1 MPPTSARTTRKIT
14 DPAVL
19 KALAHPLRLRL
30 YELLSAR
37 GPATATQ
44 LGEHVDEAAGLLSYH
59 LRQLAEHGYVEEAPE
74 LATDGRERWWR
85 VVPGGISW
93 STADF
98 LGEPGGRAVAGTA
111 ERMLLGRQLD
121 RLQQYTERQEA
132 WGPDWV
138 DAAIGTDALLRLTP
152 DELRAFGA
160 DLQAV
165 ISRWAS
171 RDLPAD
177 AADAAAAADGTE
189 RADVF
194 AFVHA
199 FPFHP

>member
-1 MPPTSARTTRKIT
+1 MPATTRKVT

-37 GPATATQ
+37 GPATATR
-44 LGEHVDEAAGLLSYH
+44 LGEHVDEAASLLSYH
-59 LRQLAEHGYVEEAPE
+59 LRQLARHGYVEEAPD

-98 LGEPGGRAVAGTA
+98 LGDPGSRAVTATA
-111 ERMLLGRQLD
+111 ERQLLARQLD
-121 RLQQYTERQEA
+121 KLQQYADSQDA
-132 WGPDWV
+132 WGRDWV
-138 DAAIGTDALLRLTP
+138 DAAVGTDALFRLTP
-152 DELRAFGA
+152 DELRALHA
-160 DLQAV
+160 ELQAV
-165 ISRWAS
+165 VSRWAG
-171 RDLPAD
+171 RAEPD
-177 AADAAAAADGTE
+177 DGQD

-194 AFVHA
+194 AFLHV
-199 FPFHP
+199 FPFRP

>member
-1 MPPTSARTTRKIT
+1 MQPIPARTTRKIT
-14 DPAVL
+14 DTAVL

-44 LGEHVDEAAGLLSYH
+44 LGRHVDEAAGLLSYH
-59 LRQLAEHGYVEEAPE
+59 LRQLAVHGYVEEAPE
-74 LATDGRERWWR
+74 LASDGRERWWR

-121 RLQQYTERQEA
+121 RLQQYTERQDA

-160 DLQAV
+160 EIQAV
-165 ISRWAS
+165 VSRWAN
-171 RDLPAD
+171 RDVPTDD
-177 AADAAAAADGTE
+177 AGGAE

>member
-1 MPPTSARTTRKIT
+1 MAADRTRTTRRIT
-14 DPAVL
+14 DPGVL

-37 GPATATQ
+37 GPATATR
-44 LGEHVDEAAGLLSYH
+44 LGDHLGEAAGLLSYH
-59 LRQLAEHGYVEEAPE
+59 LRQLAAHGYVEEAPE
-74 LATDGRERWWR
+74 LARDGRERWWR

-98 LGEPGGRAVAGTA
+98 LGEPGPRAVAATA
-111 ERMLLGRQLD
+111 ERQMLARQLD
-121 RLQQYTERQEA
+121 RLQQYTDGQDD
-132 WGPDWV
+132 WGNDWV
-138 DAAIGTDALLRLTP
+138 DAAIGTDALMRLTP
-152 DELRAFGA
+152 DELRALGA
-160 DLQAV
+160 EVQAV
-165 ISRWAS
+165 VSRWAN
-171 RDLPAD
+171 RDLPT
-177 AADAAAAADGTE
+177 DGAQ